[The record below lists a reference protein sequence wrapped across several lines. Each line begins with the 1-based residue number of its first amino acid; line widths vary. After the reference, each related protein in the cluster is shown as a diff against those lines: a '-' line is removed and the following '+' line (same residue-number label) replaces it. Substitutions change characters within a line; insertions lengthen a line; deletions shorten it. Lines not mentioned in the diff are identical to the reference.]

1 MKKKRN
7 VSISPNKRPTGHTK
21 NGPRL
26 NGPNPEKSLEPEISV
41 SGPSRAAR
49 ISKKTKT
56 DVSFSKTRYLW
67 ASYTP
72 SGSLMAG
79 NEPIINLL
87 NDFGNTKSAENLISW
102 IY

>member
-26 NGPNPEKSLEPEISV
+26 APEKSLEPEISA
-41 SGPSRAAR
+41 SGPSRATR
-49 ISKKTKT
+49 ISKKIKS
-56 DVSFSKTRYLW
+56 DVSFSKTRYLL

-79 NEPIINLL
+79 NGPIIEL
-87 NDFGNTKSAENLISW
+87 NRQKI
-102 IY
+102 